1 MLAPS
6 VSKALLEAFP
16 NIGLEKSKFAWTKC
30 TSLSPRLSFF
40 IILSLSLILFYIVSW
55 HTTESRR
62 IFFERYAEQ
71 QGFDPLNPDYWYSQ
85 SRDKILAVKVQDLL
99 YLPLLPL
106 SLPSFY
112 SQGINLLFL
121 SLF

>member
-30 TSLSPRLSFF
+30 TSLSPRLPFF
-40 IILSLSLILFYIVSW
+40 IILSLSYFIVSW

-85 SRDKILAVKVQDLL
+85 SRDKILTVKV
-99 YLPLLPL
+99 
-106 SLPSFY
+106 
-112 SQGINLLFL
+112 
-121 SLF
+121 